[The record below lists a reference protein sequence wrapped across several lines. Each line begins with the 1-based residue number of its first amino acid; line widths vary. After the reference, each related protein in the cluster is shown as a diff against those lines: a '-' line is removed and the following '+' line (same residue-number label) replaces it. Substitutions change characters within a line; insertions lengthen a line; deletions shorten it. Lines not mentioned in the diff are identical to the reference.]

1 MIYSPNDIAIIKGLD
16 EDDTNIPDNEQDI
29 KPRHHKSKQHYH
41 QNPEFADE
49 FDEED
54 DYDDEDDDEKYSEWN
69 LRKCSA
75 AALDVMASTIGDKLL
90 DVLLPL
96 LNTELQSTEWE
107 HVESAILALGAVGE
121 GNEEKNI
128 YIILILYYFS
138 YH

>member
-41 QNPEFADE
+41 PDQPHEFIEDY
-49 FDEED
+49 EEDDD
-54 DYDDEDDDEKYSEWN
+54 DYDDDDDEKYSEWN

-90 DVLLPL
+90 EVLLPL
-96 LNTELQSTEWE
+96 LNTELQSSEWE
-107 HVESAILALGAVGE
+107 HVESAI
-121 GNEEKNI
+121 
-128 YIILILYYFS
+128 
-138 YH
+138 